1 MIRIHFQLFDLEPM
15 TSGNL
20 QKELANS
27 FAHHSLD
34 NPYWG
39 LLRPNQMVARVIDAL
54 AAPPDRHAPTL
65 QDQCCRRRHAFFIP
79 APRGGASK
87 GDFS

>member
-34 NPYWG
+34 NPYFG

-54 AAPPDRHAPTL
+54 AAPP
-65 QDQCCRRRHAFFIP
+65 RRIAMPQRYRTSAV
-79 APRGGASK
+79 
-87 GDFS
+87 GDGTPFSSPP

>member
-1 MIRIHFQLFDLEPM
+1 L
-15 TSGNL
+15 
-20 QKELANS
+20 
-27 FAHHSLD
+27 
-34 NPYWG
+34 G

-79 APRGGASK
+79 ALRGGASK